1 MHADTLHLAGGLLLM
16 LLVANG
22 APILLKRVFRARFA
36 QPIDGGLRLAD
47 GQPLLGSS
55 KTWRGLVG
63 AVLATTALAPI
74 IGFTWASGACM
85 GAGAMLGDLLSSFI
99 KRRLRI
105 PASGRAP
112 GLDQVPEALVPLWL
126 CGQPLGLGLHLIAL
140 LVLLF
145 MAGEIVLSRWLY
157 RLGIRDRPY

>member
-22 APILLKRVFRARFA
+22 APIVLKRVFRTRFA
-36 QPIDGGLRLAD
+36 QPIDAGLRLAD

-55 KTWRGLVG
+55 KTWRGLLG
-63 AVLATTALAPI
+63 AVLATTALAPV